1 MNETADLLKK
11 LLADTFAFYL
21 KTHYFHWNI
30 EGPDFPQYH
39 DFLNNL
45 YQDVYGAVDP
55 TAELIRSIGEY
66 APGSFSRY
74 SELTTIKDSRSTPP
88 PMAIFSELYMDN
100 MIVLQSLNDVYDSAE
115 RNRYFGVSNFIQAR
129 IEQHMKHKW
138 MLNSIIKRNEQ
149 S

>member
-45 YQDVYGAVDP
+45 YEDVYGAVDP

-74 SELTTIKDSRSTPP
+74 SELTTIKDSRSTPL

-100 MIVLQSLNDVYDSAE
+100 MIVLQSLN
-115 RNRYFGVSNFIQAR
+115 NVS
-129 IEQHMKHKW
+129 
-138 MLNSIIKRNEQ
+138 
-149 S
+149 